1 MNHKNRRNENTIFL
15 SPIFC
20 QFLLVSQVA
29 AQRPSD
35 LFTILFQSTDYGRKM
50 RVPALQLL
58 LRGQPTDKPDL
69 AKLASPVSHL
79 DKQDPRLML
88 IHGDADPQMPQQQA
102 REFAQAYESQKLPVQ
117 FIILAGGKHGGAAFY
132 DTERTTFIATFLK
145 PHLQPKSFH

>member
-79 DKQDPRLML
+79 DKQDPPLML
-88 IHGDADPQMPQQQA
+88 IHGDADPQMPPQQSQ
-102 REFAQAYESQKLPVQ
+102 EFEQAYKALELPVQ
-117 FIILAGGKHGGAAFY
+117 YIIVAGGKHGGAEFY
-132 DTERTTFIATFLK
+132 DAEHTTCIATFL
-145 PHLQPKSFH
+145 Q